1 MKIDDV
7 IVLNSVH
14 DCIGLLLLTCFCGGG
29 FFGGWVIGY
38 YILYFYR
45 IYFWLD
51 CIIGVLEICHFGVG

>member
-29 FFGGWVIGY
+29 FFGGSGDRL
-38 YILYFYR
+38 LYFV
-45 IYFWLD
+45 FL
-51 CIIGVLEICHFGVG
+51 